1 MTSEFFHETFRLTNI
16 LLGPRSLQLGEF
28 DPSLQGQNF
37 GGGGEHQSLLARNL
51 GLPERNFYIRKTS
64 ENVSSTSVFLIR
76 TARTPPASSRWKI
89 NQTSRPESEPTRSV
103 LSRRRG
109 SRNLREHSC
118 LHTIFN
124 RFEDVILFPTNE
136 FLGRLQNQQIQNQT
150 NSLERFQY

>member
-1 MTSEFFHETFRLTNI
+1 MTSEFFHEIFRLTNI
-16 LLGPRSLQLGEF
+16 LVGPRSLQLREF

-37 GGGGEHQSLLARNL
+37 GGGGGEHQSLLARNL

-64 ENVSSTSVFLIR
+64 ENVSSTSVCLIA

-89 NQTSRPESEPTRSV
+89 DQTSRPEAEPTCSV
-103 LSRRRG
+103 QSRRRG
-109 SRNLREHSC
+109 LREHSC
-118 LHTIFN
+118 IHTIFN

-150 NSLERFQY
+150 NSLERL